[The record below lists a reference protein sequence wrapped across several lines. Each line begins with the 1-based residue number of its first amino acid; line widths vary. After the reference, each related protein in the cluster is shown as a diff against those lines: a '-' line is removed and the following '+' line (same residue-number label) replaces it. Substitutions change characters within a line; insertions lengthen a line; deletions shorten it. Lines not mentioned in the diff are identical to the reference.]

1 MADQSN
7 AYKST
12 YQLVQMLFSLSDNV
26 PKKWRRV
33 LWEKTIDTATDLL
46 PLIIY
51 AYETQNLRE
60 RVAYLDK
67 ALTKFTVLNTYIR
80 LCNENVIIPT
90 QKATNIA
97 ELTTDISKQL
107 GGWRRATAAAIEK
120 SKSV

>member
-1 MADQSN
+1 MADQSK

-33 LWEKTIDTATDLL
+33 LWEKTLDTATDLL

-80 LCNENVIIPT
+80 LCNENAIIPL
-90 QKATNIA
+90 QKTTNIA

-107 GGWRRATAAAIEK
+107 GRWRKATAEQL
-120 SKSV
+120 KSV